1 MSTHRKRRYQT
12 ALEVEGPH
20 AQHNSV
26 RVHPLLAECDDQVRI
41 LRVVKDTVIA
51 AVLSI
56 LVSSV
61 EHRLCETYA
70 HSPWMNLGS
79 ANSDSSTSLKVRLEF
94 MLMARLLVLLEDERK
109 QRMVE
114 SKTI

>member
-1 MSTHRKRRYQT
+1 M
-12 ALEVEGPH
+12 
-20 AQHNSV
+20 

-51 AVLSI
+51 AALSTF
-56 LVSSV
+56 LSAM

-70 HSPWMNLGS
+70 HSPWTNLGS

-94 MLMARLLVLLEDERK
+94 VLMARLLVLL
-109 QRMVE
+109 
-114 SKTI
+114 